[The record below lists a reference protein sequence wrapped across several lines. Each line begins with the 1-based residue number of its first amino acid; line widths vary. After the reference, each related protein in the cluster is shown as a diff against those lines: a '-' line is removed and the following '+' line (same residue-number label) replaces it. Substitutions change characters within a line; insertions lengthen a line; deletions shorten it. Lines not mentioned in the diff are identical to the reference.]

1 MTNLKFKA
9 GETVKI
15 EARPGS
21 VPEKLKVV
29 ISFRDPRKMRRA
41 VEETNSLDPR
51 KFDVEY
57 LEGIDLRELARF
69 EDNPVRDSHP
79 YSIPHLPG
87 YASGMPIYSE
97 RDGKPLRNALI
108 GGVVMIENQLLSI
121 AAFHFLT
128 QQWGTNNTA
137 ISSEASSD
145 PSNVATIKI
154 ADHASTAINQS
165 PASKPSQAITR
176 FSISFPICFY
186 APSR

>member
-9 GETVKI
+9 GVTVKI
-15 EARPGS
+15 EARFGS

-41 VEETNSLDPR
+41 VEEINCWDPT
-51 KFDVEY
+51 KFDIEY
-57 LEGIDLRELARF
+57 LEGARL
-69 EDNPVRDSHP
+69 EDNPVRDTYP
-79 YSIPHLPG
+79 YSIPNLPG

-97 RDGKPLRNALI
+97 RDGKPLRNALM
-108 GGVVMIENQLLSI
+108 GGVVIIKNQLLSI

-128 QQWGTNNTA
+128 PQWETSNTA
-137 ISSEASSD
+137 ISSEASSN
-145 PSNVATIKI
+145 PSNVATIKT

-176 FSISFPICFY
+176 FSIRFPICFY